1 MMNTQMNPGGLT
13 DDELLRLA
21 RLLQQTRGE
30 GLAFINQGEAQM
42 LREAGGSGQPI
53 PGTQGFGV
61 GGGPIRSYVELTDV
75 TTEQAKEA
83 GLDSNNN
90 NNNNNNGG
98 NDGDGGLG
106 AFVSG
111 PIGPEPGGSESTPS
125 ETSEQQKASE
135 KASIEGQAKAH
146 NENTI
151 RFEKDPRVIQEYNR
165 QKLSQGGGDSG
176 GVQVPTTFT
185 PPPKFKDQFGNEY
198 DTEEEADAANEKITK
213 QQIALRSFI
222 DNQIT
227 SDQNFENFS
236 IKFFKEREKVT
247 PGASRQVKGEPRLET
262 LEEWKK
268 RTNAR
273 ELPQLVQSG
282 TRLETQ
288 EEWSRRT
295 GIASYNA
302 YLHSLNNKPN
312 PPGVV
317 PPPPVLQKPNYV
329 KQTIEQQYNAAKAN
343 NELQMVD
350 TFTTETDPD
359 TTEIVRQAEGFDLLP
374 EAEVERIFNEQR
386 VLALENAGPQTK
398 KFTDTITRVLQNKTG
413 TGKDGVVTSIP
424 RTQEEL
430 ENLTFD
436 DVASELTG
444 YLSQGEIDLLSENTK
459 RTIFQTMLNNAVRT
473 ERFTLT
479 PEEVAAFARDAIQVD
494 TTGVTDAT
502 SPQITAPSDAVA
514 PTVGTIDTVTA
525 PTIDTVDEAV
535 APTIT
540 APGEAVAP
548 TITDYDE
555 ASMSAAEVDPLTAP
569 DRTIIDDVGNINQ
582 EFLKQVRDGENELAE
597 ILKNRISGEAKSP
610 AEQQLRQAT
619 ENNLRT
625 LLSTTAGVIDPAKL
639 RQVRNLYSE
648 TAQELS
654 GQAAELRSREQID
667 AENRLVS
674 LYEQQGTRELQIA
687 MADLE
692 NDRQIAIEQGR
703 LDQARKLTILEADLQ
718 RIITKATL
726 KQGIEIANL
735 RERAATAR
743 AQGEID
749 LAVELENQATARAIA
764 IAQGQIDADTEI
776 ANLRERAA
784 NARAQGQIDLAV
796 ALENS
801 ANRRAEVI
809 AQQESDTAVAI
820 ANLNAA
826 KDVAIAQGRIDVAIA
841 IANLEKDVTL
851 ATTNADLALRSRAL
865 DDALALANFEGEMA
879 LEGIETKVELAEF
892 DAQVKEKLV
901 ELGIESQEKLAELNR
916 ELQISLASLNKQ
928 YQQSTNNT
936 AQQAAIL
943 NAIATVVA
951 AAI

>member
-1 MMNTQMNPGGLT
+1 
-13 DDELLRLA
+13 
-21 RLLQQTRGE
+21 
-30 GLAFINQGEAQM
+30 M

-61 GGGPIRSYVELTDV
+61 GGGPIRSYQDP
-75 TTEQAKEA
+75 A
-83 GLDSNNN
+83 LDPDYNP
-90 NNNNNNGG
+90 
-98 NDGDGGLG
+98 
-106 AFVSG
+106 V
-111 PIGPEPGGSESTPS
+111 GSEEGVDDRS
-125 ETSEQQKASE
+125 ESDKAFDAAVQGYDYVTGQKFDTGS
-135 KASIEGQAKAH
+135 
-146 NENTI
+146 
-151 RFEKDPRVIQEYNR
+151 
-165 QKLSQGGGDSG
+165 DSG
-176 GVQVPTTFT
+176 GGQQQQQTFT
-185 PPPKFKDQFGNEY
+185 PRPKYKDQFGNEY
-198 DTEEEADAANEKITK
+198 NTQAEADTANQNINLQKDQFKQYVTK
-213 QQIALRSFI
+213 NIKSDTDYKTFLTQISQQGRLTPEVSFEEYSKKPGVSTDPTGALMSP
-222 DNQIT
+222 D
-227 SDQNFENFS
+227 
-236 IKFFKEREKVT
+236 
-247 PGASRQVKGEPRLET
+247 QVKDKYFAEI
-262 LEEWKK
+262 
-268 RTNAR
+268 N
-273 ELPQLVQSG
+273 SG
-282 TRLETQ
+282 TIKMVPETQ
-288 EEWSRRT
+288 SQR
-295 GIASYNA
+295 S
-302 YLHSLNNKPN
+302 
-312 PPGVV
+312 
-317 PPPPVLQKPNYV
+317 
-329 KQTIEQQYNAAKAN
+329 QY
-343 NELQMVD
+343 
-350 TFTTETDPD
+350 
-359 TTEIVRQAEGFDLLP
+359 GLLP
-374 EAEVERIFNEQR
+374 DEELEKIFNEQR
-386 VLALENAGPQTK
+386 LLTLEKSRVEVQQ
-398 KFTDTITRVLQNKTG
+398 FTDQITQKLPSITQQDLQT
-413 TGKDGVVTSIP
+413 
-424 RTQEEL
+424 
-430 ENLTFD
+430 LTYDEFKGQIAD
-436 DVASELTG
+436 NYTT
-444 YLSQGEIDLLSENTK
+444 LSDNTK
-459 RTIFQTMLNNAVRT
+459 RTIFQTMVNNALRT
-473 ERFTLT
+473 QRFTLT
-479 PEEVAAFARDAIQVD
+479 PEEVKKFARDAIQVD

-548 TITDYDE
+548 TISDFDE
-555 ASMSAAEVDPLTAP
+555 AQDVDVDALTAP
-569 DRTIIDDVGNINQ
+569 DRTIIEDVGNINQ

-597 ILKNRISGEAKSP
+597 ILKNRISGEARSP

-648 TAQELS
+648 TAQQLS

-784 NARAQGQIDLAV
+784 NARAQGQIDLAT

-809 AQQESDTAVAI
+809 AQQEADTQVEL

-865 DDALALANFEGEMA
+865 DDALALANFEGEMS
-879 LEGIETKVELAEF
+879 LESIETRVELAEF
-892 DAQVKEKLV
+892 EAGFKTELAKLQ
-901 ELGIESQEKLAELNR
+901 IDSQEKLAALNTD
-916 ELQISLASLNKQ
+916 LQISLANLNRQ
-928 YQQSTNNT
+928 YQQAANNT
-936 AQQAAIL
+936 AQQSAI
-943 NAIATVVA
+943 IGA
-951 AAI
+951 AATLISAFIAG

>member
-90 NNNNNNGG
+90 NNNNNNNNGG
-98 NDGDGGLG
+98 NDGDKGLG
-106 AFVSG
+106 AFVRG
-111 PIGPEPGGSESTPS
+111 PKGPEPGGSESTPS

-151 RFEKDPRVIQEYNR
+151 RFEKDPRVIQAYER

-176 GVQVPTTFT
+176 GGQQPQTFT
-185 PPPKFKDQFGNEY
+185 PPTKFKDQFGNEY
-198 DTEEEADAANEKITK
+198 DTQAEADTANRNINLQKDQFK
-213 QQIALRSFI
+213 QYVTNNIKSDTDYKTFLTQISQQGRLTPEVSFEEYSKRPGVSTDPTGALMSP
-222 DNQIT
+222 D
-227 SDQNFENFS
+227 
-236 IKFFKEREKVT
+236 
-247 PGASRQVKGEPRLET
+247 QVKDKYFAEIRSGKIKMVPEF
-262 LEEWKK
+262 
-268 RTNAR
+268 
-273 ELPQLVQSG
+273 QSQ
-282 TRLETQ
+282 R
-288 EEWSRRT
+288 S
-295 GIASYNA
+295 
-302 YLHSLNNKPN
+302 
-312 PPGVV
+312 
-317 PPPPVLQKPNYV
+317 
-329 KQTIEQQYNAAKAN
+329 QY
-343 NELQMVD
+343 
-350 TFTTETDPD
+350 
-359 TTEIVRQAEGFDLLP
+359 GLLP
-374 EAEVERIFNEQR
+374 DEELEKIFNEQR
-386 VLALENAGPQTK
+386 LLTLEKSRVEVQQ
-398 KFTDTITRVLQNKTG
+398 FTDQITQKLPSITQQDLQT
-413 TGKDGVVTSIP
+413 
-424 RTQEEL
+424 
-430 ENLTFD
+430 LTYDEFKGQIAD
-436 DVASELTG
+436 NYTT
-444 YLSQGEIDLLSENTK
+444 LSENTK
-459 RTIFQTMLNNAVRT
+459 RTIFQTMVNNALRT

-502 SPQITAPSDAVA
+502 SPQITAPSDAEA

-525 PTIDTVDEAV
+525 PEISALTEAE

-540 APGEAVAP
+540 APGKAVAP

-569 DRTIIDDVGNINQ
+569 DRTIIEDVGNINQ

-648 TAQELS
+648 TAQQLS

-809 AQQESDTAVAI
+809 AQQEADTQVEI

-851 ATTNADLALRSRAL
+851 ATTNSDLALRSRAL

-879 LEGIETKVELAEF
+879 LEGIETKVELAELEL
-892 DAQVKEKLV
+892 DVKAELAKLGY
-901 ELGIESQEKLAELNR
+901 ETQEKIAN
-916 ELQISLASLNKQ
+916 LQTDTQILIANLNKQ
-928 YQQSTNNT
+928 AARY
-936 AQQAAIL
+936 AQDSAERAGVIGAIGTIIAA
-943 NAIATVVA
+943 AVA
-951 AAI
+951 A

>member
-61 GGGPIRSYVELTDV
+61 GGGPIRSYQDP
-75 TTEQAKEA
+75 A
-83 GLDSNNN
+83 LDPDYNP
-90 NNNNNNGG
+90 
-98 NDGDGGLG
+98 
-106 AFVSG
+106 V
-111 PIGPEPGGSESTPS
+111 GSEQGVDDRS
-125 ETSEQQKASE
+125 ESE
-135 KASIEGQAKAH
+135 KAFDAAVEGYDYVTGRPL
-146 NENTI
+146 N
-151 RFEKDPRVIQEYNR
+151 D
-165 QKLSQGGGDSG
+165 SGSDSG
-176 GVQVPTTFT
+176 GGGQEEKETVIT
-185 PPPKFKDQFGNEY
+185 KFKDQFGNEY
-198 DTEEEADAANEKITK
+198 NTQAEADTANRNINLQKDQFK
-213 QQIALRSFI
+213 QYVSKNIKSDTDYKTFLTQISQQGRLTPEVSFEEYSKRPGVSTDPTGALMSP
-222 DNQIT
+222 D
-227 SDQNFENFS
+227 
-236 IKFFKEREKVT
+236 
-247 PGASRQVKGEPRLET
+247 QVKDKYFAEIR
-262 LEEWKK
+262 
-268 RTNAR
+268 
-273 ELPQLVQSG
+273 SG
-282 TRLETQ
+282 NIKMVPETQ
-288 EEWSRRT
+288 SQR
-295 GIASYNA
+295 S
-302 YLHSLNNKPN
+302 
-312 PPGVV
+312 
-317 PPPPVLQKPNYV
+317 
-329 KQTIEQQYNAAKAN
+329 QY
-343 NELQMVD
+343 
-350 TFTTETDPD
+350 
-359 TTEIVRQAEGFDLLP
+359 GLLP
-374 EAEVERIFNEQR
+374 DEELEKIFNEQR
-386 VLALENAGPQTK
+386 LLTLEKSRVEVQQ
-398 KFTDTITRVLQNKTG
+398 FTDQITQKLPSITQQDLQT
-413 TGKDGVVTSIP
+413 
-424 RTQEEL
+424 
-430 ENLTFD
+430 LTYDEFKGQIAD
-436 DVASELTG
+436 NYTT
-444 YLSQGEIDLLSENTK
+444 LSDNTK
-459 RTIFQTMLNNAVRT
+459 RTIFQTMVNNALRT
-473 ERFTLT
+473 QRFTLT

-494 TTGVTDAT
+494 DSGVTDAT
-502 SPQITAPSDAVA
+502 SPIIDTVDDAVA
-514 PTVGTIDTVTA
+514 PKVGDIDTVTA
-525 PTIDTVDEAV
+525 PTIDTLDEAV

-540 APGEAVAP
+540 TPDKATAP
-548 TITDYDE
+548 TISDFDE
-555 ASMSAAEVDPLTAP
+555 AQDVDVDALTAP
-569 DRTIIDDVGNINQ
+569 DRTIIEDVGNINQ

-597 ILKNRISGEAKSP
+597 ILKNRISGEARSP

-648 TAQELS
+648 TAQQLS

-809 AQQESDTAVAI
+809 AQQEADTQVEI

-879 LEGIETKVELAEF
+879 LEGIETKVELAELEL
-892 DAQVKEKLV
+892 DVKAELAKLGY
-901 ELGIESQEKLAELNR
+901 ETQEKIANLNADT
-916 ELQISLASLNKQ
+916 QILIANLNKQ
-928 YQQSTNNT
+928 AARY
-936 AQQAAIL
+936 AQDSAERAGVIGAIGTIIAA
-943 NAIATVVA
+943 AVA
-951 AAI
+951 A